1 MGRKRGLT
9 VPERIRDARERAG
22 MEAVEL
28 RSELRKKG
36 IELSKQGLHRMETVE
51 PKNPN
56 VQVIEA
62 IADITHV
69 SPGWI
74 LFGEG
79 PMVRGEEVG
88 GAIRG
93 RIIDTIELMVGALD
107 LTKGQR
113 RTIKGWL
120 ESVRGRSPGR
130 KE

>member
-28 RSELRKKG
+28 RNELRKKG

>member
-1 MGRKRGLT
+1 
-9 VPERIRDARERAG
+9 

-28 RSELRKKG
+28 RNELRKKG

-93 RIIDTIELMVGALD
+93 RIIETIELMVGALD
-107 LTKGQR
+107 LTQGQR

-120 ESVRGRSPGR
+120 ESVRGRRPGR
-130 KE
+130 KEKE

>member
-1 MGRKRGLT
+1 MGSKRGLT

-28 RSELRKKG
+28 RNELRKKG